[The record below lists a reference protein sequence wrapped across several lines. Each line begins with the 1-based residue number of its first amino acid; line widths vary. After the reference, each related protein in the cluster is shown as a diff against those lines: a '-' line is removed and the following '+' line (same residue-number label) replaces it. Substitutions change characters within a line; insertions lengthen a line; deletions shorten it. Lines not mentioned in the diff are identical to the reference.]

1 MAGVMHD
8 IGHGPYS
15 HTFDREVVGKVKVS
29 APDNFFK
36 EVLHK

>member
-15 HTFDREVVGKVKVS
+15 HTFDRQVVGNIKINS
-29 APDNFFK
+29 PDTFFK
-36 EVLHK
+36 